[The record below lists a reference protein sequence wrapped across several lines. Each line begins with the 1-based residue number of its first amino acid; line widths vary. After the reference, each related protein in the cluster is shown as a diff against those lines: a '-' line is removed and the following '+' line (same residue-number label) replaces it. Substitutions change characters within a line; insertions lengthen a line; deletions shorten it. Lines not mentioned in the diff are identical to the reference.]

1 MKTMLL
7 AATVLAAA
15 VTTPAL
21 AQTRSQDQW
30 RGPFT
35 FERDY
40 SGSAYGMTTPR
51 RPMTRSYDVYDQRGQ
66 YLGTDPDPSVRDQLR
81 RDPTQGD

>member
-30 RGPFT
+30 RGPFM
-35 FERDY
+35 FERDNSGYAY
-40 SGSAYGMTTPR
+40 SQR
-51 RPMTRSYDVYDQRGQ
+51 RPMNRSYNVYDERGH
-66 YLGTDPDPSVRDQLR
+66 YIGTDPDPSVRDQLR

>member
-1 MKTMLL
+1 MKAMLL
-7 AATVLAAA
+7 AATMLAAA

-40 SGSAYGMTTPR
+40 SGYTYSQR
-51 RPMTRSYDVYDQRGQ
+51 RSMNRSYNMYNPRG
-66 YLGTDPDPSVRDQLR
+66 YHRGTDPDPTVRDQLR

>member
-21 AQTRSQDQW
+21 AQTRDQW

-35 FERDY
+35 YERDY
-40 SGSAYGMTTPR
+40 SGSAYGMTSPR
-51 RPMTRSYDVYDQRGQ
+51 RPMNRSYNVYGPRGE
-66 YLGTDPDPSVRDQLR
+66 YLGTDPDPTVRDQLR